1 MVSHPGRA
9 FYRSPLPDLTAYA
22 PQVWRWITDSF
33 SNLFCHIRAQR
44 KLINFSAPS
53 LFLAFAGIASCP
65 SRKCRLLSATPR
77 QLAYPLP
84 CNESRTVPDHAEVNF
99 AFHYGL
105 AGLSELNAA
114 TFGISF
120 FSHYMQLQSLSDRWC
135 YRSSPASQRHLEHFT
150 GIVGQQQAAFVSG
163 FHRSAQL
170 VTDFGSTASPLHQ
183 SPSHPRYTEWS
194 NRYSGQRLIE
204 HVWIEIAEVR

>member
-1 MVSHPGRA
+1 MLLAAPTSFCHSPFLMVQHPGRA

-22 PQVWRWITDSF
+22 PKVWRWITDSF
-33 SNLFCHIRAQR
+33 SNLFCHIRARR

-53 LFLAFAGIASCP
+53 LFLAFAGIAGCP
-65 SRKCRLLSATPR
+65 SRKCRLLSATPH
-77 QLAYPLP
+77 QLAYPLA

-99 AFHYGL
+99 AFLYGL

-120 FSHYMQLQSLSDRWC
+120 FARCMQLQSLSDRWC
-135 YRSSPASQRHLEHFT
+135 YRSSPATQRHLEHFT
-150 GIVGQQQAAFVSG
+150 GIVGQQQAAFDSG

-170 VTDFGSTASPLHQ
+170 VTDFGSTASP
-183 SPSHPRYTEWS
+183 
-194 NRYSGQRLIE
+194 
-204 HVWIEIAEVR
+204 